1 MIHDAKLFADIICDY
16 NEKEIKSGI
25 GTLGERCL
33 HAIIKKYYES
43 DTSYHEIKVCGYVA
57 DICKDNSIIEIQTN
71 NFSPLKRKLSK
82 YLDEYKVKIVYPV
95 SHVKNIIWIDPD
107 TGETTNKRKSP
118 KCGTGIELLYEASRI
133 REYIGHPGLSIDIL
147 LIDMD
152 EYKLLN
158 GWSCNKKRGS
168 SRCDRKPIILYDVIT
183 INSKHDYKKLI
194 PAELFD
200 IHFKYSDFQR
210 ATKLKGRVGR
220 YSFNILKEAEVIE
233 QVGKKGNA
241 FIYRVVK

>member
-1 MIHDAKLFADIICDY
+1 MIHDTKRFADIICDY
-16 NEKEIKSGI
+16 NENENRSGI

-33 HAIIKKYYES
+33 HAIIKNYYES
-43 DTSYHEIKVCGYVA
+43 DTSFHEIKVCGYVA
-57 DICKDNSIIEIQTN
+57 DICKENNIIEIQTN
-71 NFSPLKRKLSK
+71 NFSTLNRKLAK

-95 SHVKNIIWIDPD
+95 SHMKNIIWIDPE

-118 KCGTGIELLYEASRI
+118 KCGTGIELLYEVSRI
-133 REYIGHPGLSIDIL
+133 REYIGHPNLSMDIL

-158 GWSCNKKRGS
+158 GWSYNKKRGS
-168 SRCDRKPIILYDVIT
+168 SRCDRKPVLLYDVIE
-183 INSKHDYKKLI
+183 INSKDDYKKLI

-200 IHFKYSDFQR
+200 KNFKYSDFQK

-220 YSFNILKEAEVIE
+220 YSLNVLIEAGAIKRI
-233 QVGKKGNA
+233 GKQGNA
-241 FIYRVVK
+241 FIYRVV